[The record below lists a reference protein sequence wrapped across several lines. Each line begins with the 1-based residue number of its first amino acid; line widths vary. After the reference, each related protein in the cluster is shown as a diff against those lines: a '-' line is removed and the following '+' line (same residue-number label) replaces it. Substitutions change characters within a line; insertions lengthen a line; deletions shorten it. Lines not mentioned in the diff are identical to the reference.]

1 MAYPLFLTIKNT
13 PADRDIPALRKMLEL
28 SFPRKENTAYIDA
41 LCQGSLPRVTAQR
54 LGALS
59 LLPALL
65 AEAGIPARDLILKRD
80 GHGRPHL
87 TTEDGS
93 QAGFD
98 FNLTHTDAHVAAALL
113 VGGERVGIDIE
124 EPIPPARA
132 LPLIRRYCTEGEL
145 SLLENPAD
153 DLRAADFFTA
163 TWVKREAL
171 AKQEGRGMPLRH
183 DTANLPSEIMLWHGC
198 LSGTNT
204 HIAVCAPKTDAPASP
219 VILSDS
225 LPVQFA

>member
-1 MAYPLFLTIKNT
+1 MAYPLLLTVQAT
-13 PADRDIPALRKMLEL
+13 PADKDIPSLREMLEI
-28 SFPRKENTAYIDA
+28 SFPHKENIPYLDA

-59 LLPALL
+59 LLPTLL
-65 AEAGIPARDLILKRD
+65 AEVGISARDLILKRD

-98 FNLTHTDAHVAAALL
+98 FNLSHTDAHVAAALL
-113 VGGERVGIDIE
+113 MGGERVGIDIE
-124 EPIPPARA
+124 EPIPPLRA

-153 DLRAADFFTA
+153 DLRAAEFFTA
-163 TWVKREAL
+163 TWVKREAM
-171 AKQEGRGMPLRH
+171 AKQEGRGMPLRY
-183 DTANLPSEIMLWHGC
+183 DTANPPSEILLW
-198 LSGTNT
+198 SGFLLGENT
-204 HIAVCAPKTDAPASP
+204 PITVCAPREDAPLFPS
-219 VILSDS
+219 ILPDS
-225 LPVQFA
+225 LPVQFL

>member
-1 MAYPLFLTIKNT
+1 MACPLFLTIKNT
-13 PADRDIPALRKMLEL
+13 PADRDIPALLEKL
-28 SFPRKENTAYIDA
+28 KKSFPHKENTPYLDA
-41 LCQGSLPRVTAQR
+41 LCQRGIPRVTAQR

-65 AEAGIPARDLILKRD
+65 SEAGIPTRDLILRRD
-80 GHGRPHL
+80 EHGRPYL
-87 TTEDGS
+87 ATENGS
-93 QAGFD
+93 PVGFD
-98 FNLTHTDAHVAAALL
+98 FNLSHTDAHVAAALL
-113 VGGERVGIDIE
+113 VGDGKVGIDVE
-124 EPIPPARA
+124 EFISPSRA
-132 LPLIRRYCTEGEL
+132 IPLIRRYCTEGEL
-145 SLLENPAD
+145 SLLGDPAD
-153 DLRAADFFTA
+153 DQISAEFFTA

-219 VILSDS
+219 IILSDS